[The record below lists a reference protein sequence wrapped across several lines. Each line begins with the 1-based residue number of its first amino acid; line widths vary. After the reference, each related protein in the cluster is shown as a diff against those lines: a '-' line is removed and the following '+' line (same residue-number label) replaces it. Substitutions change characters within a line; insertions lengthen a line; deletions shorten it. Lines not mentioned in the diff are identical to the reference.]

1 MSIRKPQE
9 KQVTEAPKGEVLL
22 YQSDDGSVRLDV
34 RLEDE
39 TVWLT
44 QPLMAELFQTTQQNI
59 SQHVQN
65 IYEEGELIDEA
76 THKKFLSVRQ
86 EGNRQVKR
94 NLDYYNLDM
103 IISVGHRVKS
113 LIATR
118 FRIWSKRTFSCARK
132 GEAATKHILQK
143 EFSLKNGMTMPCMW
157 RWQRLQNATS
167 S

>member
-1 MSIRKPQE
+1 MSIRKLHV

-44 QPLMAELFQTTQQNI
+44 QPLMAELFQTTQQKV

-86 EGNRQVKR
+86 VKR
-94 NLDYYNLDM
+94 NLDYYKLDM
-103 IISVGHRVKS
+103 II
-113 LIATR
+113 
-118 FRIWSKRTFSCARK
+118 
-132 GEAATKHILQK
+132 
-143 EFSLKNGMTMPCMW
+143 
-157 RWQRLQNATS
+157 
-167 S
+167 